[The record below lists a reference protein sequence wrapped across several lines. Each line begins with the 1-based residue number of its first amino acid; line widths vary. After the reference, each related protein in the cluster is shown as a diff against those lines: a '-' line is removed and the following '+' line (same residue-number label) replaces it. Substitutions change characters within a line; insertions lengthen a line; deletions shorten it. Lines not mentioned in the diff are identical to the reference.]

1 MYASVGDG
9 FKKIHAAEGLKGFT
23 LGWFPT
29 LAGYS
34 MQGFGKF
41 GFYEIFKDVYRGVL
55 GEKAAQY
62 QTVGFLVSSA
72 CAEVIAD
79 VLLCPME
86 ALKVRMQTSEPGT
99 FPTTTGAGWNKIM
112 AAEGWGGFYK

>member
-1 MYASVGDG
+1 
-9 FKKIHAAEGLKGFT
+9 
-23 LGWFPT
+23 
-29 LAGYS
+29 

-62 QTVGFLVSSA
+62 QTIGFLVSSA

-79 VLLCPME
+79 VMLCPME
-86 ALKVRMQTSEPGT
+86 AVSDEP
-99 FPTTTGAGWNKIM
+99 FCYDPFCFIYDCKLNI
-112 AAEGWGGFYK
+112 FVFVYYS